1 MAYKKLIRYNDID
14 PMLSGFTWS
23 GVRWNASI
31 GATSMTRIG
40 DVNYD
45 PIFQD
50 ISLVA
55 LSDAGIVNATLA
67 TYNSPTISGAVDG
80 SNGQVMVR
88 IPRKYYR
95 EIFDDNGNLC
105 GFDMSN
111 YPLSGFKLHEK
122 FSWGNGRGEIYV
134 GAYEGSTGAAKLQS
148 ISGVALEH
156 TKTLAEFSALAV
168 ARGANWHSYDYYTQH
183 LIQMLFYLYY
193 ADFNSQVVLPGYTE
207 HSWDPSYKRNTGRT
221 DAMTSLAGSVNADS
235 AGVDADLVA
244 GWLNSS
250 RVIANRFFWI
260 ENIYGHCWKFLDGC
274 VFDGLTGQPN
284 TAYLTPN
291 PTLFS
296 SVDADVLSKYINMN
310 VDIPAAVD
318 MNYMQTLGGLFLPKS
333 FGGNSSTYVTDYFWS
348 YLDNAGQNYLRVVI
362 SGCSLNNGAQAGVAA
377 RNSYNAFGVAASNFV
392 SRLCFEQI

>member
-1 MAYKKLIRYNDID
+1 
-14 PMLSGFTWS
+14 MLNGFTWS
-23 GVRWNASI
+23 GVRWNPSV

-40 DVNYD
+40 DGNYE
-45 PIFQD
+45 PIYQD

-67 TYNSPTISGAVDG
+67 TYAAPTISGAVDG

-111 YPLSGFKLHEK
+111 HPLSGFKLHEK

-156 TKTLAEFSALAV
+156 TKTLAEFRALAV
-168 ARGANWHSYDYYTQH
+168 ARGANWHAYDYYTQH

-207 HSWDPSYKRNTGRT
+207 HGWDPSFKRNTGRT
-221 DAMTSLAGSVNADS
+221 DAMTSKTGSTNADS

-244 GWLNSS
+244 GWSNSS

-260 ENIYGHCWKFLDGC
+260 ENLYGHCWKFLDGC
-274 VFDGLTGQPN
+274 AFDGRTGQPN

-296 SVDADVLSKYINMN
+296 SVDADIFSKYINMN
-310 VDIPAAVD
+310 VNMPAGGDA
-318 MNYMQTLGGLFLPKS
+318 NYQQTLGGLFLPKS
-333 FGGNSSTYVTDYFWS
+333 FGGSSSTYITDYFWS
-348 YLDNAGQNYLRVVI
+348 YLDYAPNNYLRVVI
-362 SGCSLNNGAQAGVAA
+362 SGGLLDNGGPAGVAA
-377 RNSYNAFGVAASNFV
+377 RSSVSGFVSADSYGV
-392 SRLCFEQI
+392 SRLCFEENI